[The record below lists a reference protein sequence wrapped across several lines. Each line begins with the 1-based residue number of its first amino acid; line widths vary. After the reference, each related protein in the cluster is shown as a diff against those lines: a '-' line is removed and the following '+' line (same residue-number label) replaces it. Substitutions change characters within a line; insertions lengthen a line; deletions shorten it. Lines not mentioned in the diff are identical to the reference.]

1 MRDYVKGLW
10 GVYVETNTV
19 LGITL
24 TLEIWRRDIESF
36 DEVVAQLEQ
45 DVRDKGANWS
55 GSLTI
60 GPMKRWWLFGD
71 KSGDST
77 IQVLLE
83 LLFHGTSQASGAFLT
98 AWKENFREESPRSD
112 GYNSK
117 TESKRRLR
125 VQTVGEAIA

>member
-1 MRDYVKGLW
+1 MA
-10 GVYVETNTV
+10 

-36 DEVVAQLEQ
+36 DEVVSQLEK
-45 DVRDKGANWS
+45 DVRDKGGDWTGRLS
-55 GSLTI
+55 VPPT
-60 GPMKRWWLFGD
+60 KRWWLFGE

-77 IQVLLE
+77 IQLLLE

-98 AWKENFREESPRSD
+98 AWKEQFREESPRSD

-117 TESKRRLR
+117 TESKLRLR
-125 VQTVGEAIA
+125 YQDIHEGDA